1 MSNLYKVTASKNYEK
16 YTKDELVASGD
27 REMIICYLRNGIS
40 AYSFGKIRNDG
51 SVQYFWFPSINPKN
65 EVYVVEDED

>member
-1 MSNLYKVTASKNYEK
+1 MTNLYKVTANNNYEE
-16 YTKDELVASGD
+16 YTKDELVTSGD

-40 AYSFGKIRNDG
+40 AYSFGKIHNDG
-51 SVQYFWFPSINPKN
+51 TVQYFWFPSINPKN